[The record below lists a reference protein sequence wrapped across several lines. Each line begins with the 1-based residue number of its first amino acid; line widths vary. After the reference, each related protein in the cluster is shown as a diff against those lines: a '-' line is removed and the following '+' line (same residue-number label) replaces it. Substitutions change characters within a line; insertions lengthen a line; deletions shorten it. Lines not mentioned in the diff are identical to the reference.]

1 MMPSS
6 LAALIVAWSVV
17 LSPDAAPVP
26 PAPQPTFNLGVA
38 QPNYNETCR
47 RYDMCVYGNFQNVPT
62 QLQIRFVVRRTDLAD
77 ATKFTDFANPEC
89 VQCWAPQFPAP
100 FGQDAALTIYHR
112 VITSAVRLV
121 LHDRQLPAGA
131 GGQLMH
137 GVDSL
142 ARLCHAVDTKRW
154 FAWAY
159 LKFSAPLAEGQL
171 RDVPK
176 TEDGGFTGFA
186 SLRTY
191 EPAKYKYTLKTEFWS
206 GPVRLAT
213 FADPDGEVWIPI
225 PLR

>member
-6 LAALIVAWSVV
+6 LAALIVAWSFA
-17 LSPDAAPVP
+17 LSPDVAPVP
-26 PAPQPTFNLGVA
+26 PVPEPTFNLGVGPA
-38 QPNYNETCR
+38 NDNQMCK
-47 RYDMCVYGNFQNVPT
+47 RYDICIYGNFQNVPT
-62 QLQIRFVVRRTDLAD
+62 QLQICFVVRRTEIAD
-77 ATKFTDFANPEC
+77 ETKFTDFANPEC

-112 VITSAVRLV
+112 VITSAARLV

-131 GGQLMH
+131 GRQLMH

-142 ARLCHAVDTKRW
+142 ARLCHALDAKSW

-159 LKFSAPLAEGQL
+159 LKLNPPLAEGQL
-171 RDVPK
+171 RDFAKPQ
-176 TEDGGFTGFA
+176 DGGFTGFA

-213 FADPDGEVWIPI
+213 FKDADGEVWTPV
-225 PLR
+225 PRQ